1 MNDRIRVLH
10 VDDDPDLAAL
20 TGAFLEREDD
30 RITVE
35 TASNATEGLER
46 LDGADCVVSDHD
58 LPGPNGIEFLERVR
72 ERDPDL
78 PFILYTGKGSEAVA
92 SDAISAGVTDYL
104 QKATGTEQY
113 EILANRVVDAVMKR
127 RAECEAERVRT
138 HLRAITDSSMDAIVT
153 IDEESTVRFANPATE
168 RLFGYEPSALI
179 GEPLST
185 LMADRYARDHYDA
198 VDRYLDSGDPT
209 TDWSAVEFPVRHRDG
224 RSVHSLGNR
233 APYRTR
239 RCRTA
244 GGRTRR
250 VSGVSRFTSPRPP
263 QSPRLLPS

>member
-58 LPGPNGIEFLERVR
+58 MPGPNGIEFLERVR

-92 SDAISAGVTDYL
+92 S
-104 QKATGTEQY
+104 
-113 EILANRVVDAVMKR
+113 
-127 RAECEAERVRT
+127 
-138 HLRAITDSSMDAIVT
+138 
-153 IDEESTVRFANPATE
+153 
-168 RLFGYEPSALI
+168 
-179 GEPLST
+179 
-185 LMADRYARDHYDA
+185 
-198 VDRYLDSGDPT
+198 
-209 TDWSAVEFPVRHRDG
+209 
-224 RSVHSLGNR
+224 
-233 APYRTR
+233 
-239 RCRTA
+239 
-244 GGRTRR
+244 GRTTCR
-250 VSGVSRFTSPRPP
+250 RPP
-263 QSPRLLPS
+263 GRNSTRSSRTGSSTR